1 MCLRNERTKGLT
13 KPEIGV
19 KLVLQALRPLGYIG
33 TWEPEDDETKGLK
46 NMCII
51 CAPHDRRHGK
61 ILRFMPHVVERL
73 GKLET
78 P

>member
-46 NMCII
+46 NMSII
-51 CAPHDRRHGK
+51 CAYIHAYTHLG
-61 ILRFMPHVVERL
+61 IYIHIICRFIHLCP
-73 GKLET
+73 